1 MIDRAKEWRE
11 WREANNLSQYDM
23 AVALGLGVIG
33 GRKTVWSIENGKH
46 KPSYSTIRKFEA
58 LKRRY
63 ERNKNGLAIGN

>member
-33 GRKTVWSIENGKH
+33 GRKTVWNIENGKT
-46 KPSYSTIRKFEA
+46 KPSYSSQRKFEQ

-63 ERNKNGLAIGN
+63 ERNKDGLAI